1 MCSLNHYLYNLGQ
14 RHIQEIQQKLDLLKT
29 EKEALKKKKV
39 EFQDYAE
46 LKRKVVEY
54 TGREEELVKEKDE
67 RVGKEEGM
75 KEEIEKIKKNI
86 EE

>member
-1 MCSLNHYLYNLGQ
+1 MIFIFIYIIVGQ

-29 EKEALKKKKV
+29 EKEALKKKKA

-46 LKRKVVEY
+46 LKRKVVDY
-54 TGREEELVKEKDE
+54 TEREEELAKEKGE